1 MEHLAVTAIDRPY
14 LPGLVALH
22 NSILRNSPNTRLAA
36 MVYGDEDLAAKVRAR
51 GVSVVLNPQINAN
64 LPVSEIEPVANPA
77 MYARLLIP
85 SLFGDAVWLDADQ
98 VVLKPLD
105 PLFALDMGDLPC
117 AAVPAHHGAN
127 RDDRPIE
134 VSVGGCPIELGQAPG
149 IYSGLI
155 RFNAS
160 AWTEQRVT
168 ERCFDLMNS
177 SGLTFH
183 YVVQSVM
190 DYALLGKFYRLPLK
204 WQRFGNRMPNEVTPD
219 ACVVHW
225 HGSRLTP
232 WTHEMNNAA
241 LWRQYA

>member
-1 MEHLAVTAIDRPY
+1 MKNLAVTAIDRPY

-22 NSILRNSPNTRLAA
+22 NSIIRNSPNTQLAA
-36 MVYGDEDLAAKVRAR
+36 MVYGDEDLAAEVRAR

-77 MYARLLIP
+77 MYARLLVP

-117 AAVPAHHGAN
+117 AAVPF
-127 RDDRPIE
+127 RPI
-134 VSVGGCPIELGQAPG
+134 SITVGGCPDTFGQLPG
-149 IYSGLI
+149 MCSGLI

-177 SGLTFH
+177 SDLKFH
-183 YVVQSVM
+183 YVVQSVL
-190 DYALLGKFYRLPLK
+190 DYVLLGKFYKLPPE
-204 WQRFGNRMPNEVTPD
+204 WQRLGNRVPNDVKAD
-219 ACVVHW
+219 ARVVHW
-225 HGSRLTP
+225 CGNQLTP
-232 WTHEMNNAA
+232 WTHEMRNAD